1 MITTLELAAG
11 AVRLCRIEEQR
22 ITALESWPV
31 PPGGDPLVV
40 LEAAALPERLG
51 RVGVL
56 LAHDDLLIRT
66 VVQPAGPKDRQD
78 RLIRCEL
85 DAVAPSPDHADHT
98 GPEMAIAWQAIPAPT
113 EDLDHRV
120 LALLVRQ
127 RLLERIRT
135 TLGKRGVLTSVSH
148 PGLGLYQAFIRLEP
162 NHQGCCVLL
171 DIGGQSVHIAVV
183 VDGALAFLRTLHP
196 GTDDLPVHL
205 TKLRGI
211 SLGEAEELVRRIAP
225 GSPQDLHDLVT
236 GQAGTIAAQT
246 TAAVRFARTQLGLA
260 LEPTVIHVSGRGAL
274 TFGFIQAL
282 AKRSQLPVRILNP
295 FSGVIAFLPE
305 EKLDALAALPG
316 PWAPL
321 IGGALHPDAWGL
333 DALADERQA
342 RATHRR
348 TVGALRWGAA
358 AGVLLALGGAGL
370 AFGRAQGAAQSR
382 GEFEQR
388 QKDAQTLAERR
399 TAATTAWQQAAA
411 RLAWLDGERRVPRIS
426 VEVITAITGL
436 QDPGTCPVVLNK
448 LSLIRQGA
456 ATQLEL
462 TGAATAGRVGA
473 DAALHTFHDGLRKQY
488 PLLASSDLRPTTIA
502 ADRLEFRLNGTMAD
516 R

>member
-1 MITTLELAAG
+1 MMTTLELAAG
-11 AVRLCRIEEQR
+11 AVRVCRIEEQR

-31 PPGGDPLVV
+31 PPGGDPLEV
-40 LEAAALPERLG
+40 LATVTLPERLG

-66 VVQPAGPKDRQD
+66 VVQPAGPKDRLD

-85 DAVAPSPDHADHT
+85 DAVAPTPDRSDSA
-98 GPEMAIAWQAIPAPT
+98 GPEMAITWQAISCSA
-113 EDLDHRV
+113 DDQDHRI

-127 RLLERIRT
+127 RLLERIRQA
-135 TLGKRGVLTSVSH
+135 LGKRGALTSVSH
-148 PGLGLYQAFIRLEP
+148 PGLGLYYAFSRLEP
-162 NHQGCCVLL
+162 THQGCCVLL

-196 GTDDLPVHL
+196 GADDLAVHL
-205 TKLRGI
+205 AKLRGI
-211 SLGEAEELVRRIAP
+211 SLGEAEELLRRIVP
-225 GSPQDLHDLVT
+225 GSPEDLHDLVV

-246 TAAVRFARTQLGLA
+246 TAAVRFARTQLSLK
-260 LEPTVIHVSGRGAL
+260 LEPSVIHVSGRGAL
-274 TFGFIQAL
+274 TFGFLNAL
-282 AKRSQLPVRILNP
+282 AKRAQLPVRILNP
-295 FSGVIAFLPE
+295 FSGVIPFLPE

-321 IGGALHPDAWGL
+321 IGGALHSEAWSL
-333 DALADERQA
+333 DALEDERQA
-342 RATHRR
+342 RSTYRR
-348 TVGALRWGAA
+348 TFGALRWGAA

-370 AFGRAQGAAQSR
+370 AISRAQGAAQAR
-382 GEFEQR
+382 TEFEQR
-388 QKDAQTLAERR
+388 QKDAESLAERR
-399 TAATTAWQQAAA
+399 IAVTTDGQQAAA

-426 VEVITAITGL
+426 VEVIAAITGL

-448 LSLIRQGA
+448 LSFTRQGA

-473 DAALHTFHDGLRKQY
+473 EAALHTFHDGLRKQY

-502 ADRLEFRLNGTMAD
+502 ADRLEFRLKGTIAD